1 MVTQVII
8 GDTVWLKGEFKD
20 RAGDYADP
28 TSSTSMV
35 KIYDSGENLITTLSA
50 TQTATGK
57 YERDYT
63 IPSGYKSLIFEFTG
77 TLGGFVATR
86 RDTLD
91 CQFKTSPA

>member
-20 RAGDYADP
+20 RDGDYADP
-28 TSSTSMV
+28 SSSTEMV
-35 KIYDSGENLITTLSA
+35 KVYDEGENLLTTLSA

-63 IPSGYKSLIFEFTG
+63 IPDGYDYLIFEFTG
-77 TLGGFVATR
+77 TLNGFTASR

-91 CQFKTSPA
+91 CQFRTSPA